1 MTDYYLPRLRREL
14 AEQAQAY
21 LGVENVAVE
30 NANDKFDA
38 DLTIPVFAFAFQRQT
53 APNDL
58 ATELAKSL
66 NHEDIAKVE
75 PSGGFVNIWLE
86 SSRLA
91 AGVIEPGNKESYGRH
106 DFLSGQEVVIEH
118 TDANPFKELH
128 IGHIYSNTIGECLSR
143 LHEAAG
149 AKVHRVSYHGD
160 VGLHIAKSV
169 WAIGNETDWQVDK
182 LTDELGDIGTF
193 YAIGSKAYEEDE
205 QVATDINELN
215 KKIYDRTDETVN
227 AIYDWGRKKSF
238 AYFEEVYKQYDTPS
252 PEEKFLESQSGPVG
266 LKMVQENIGRVFE
279 ESDGAVVFRDE
290 EEHTRVFINS
300 QGLPTY
306 EAKDLGLAKLKKDKY
321 PEASTYLIITA
332 NEVNA
337 YFNVVLKAL
346 GQIDAE
352 LADKTKHLSHGL
364 VKLPGGKMS
373 SRTGDV
379 VLAGELL
386 ENTLKLVSER
396 SPEAASANDNALAAI
411 KYAFLKQNIG
421 GDVVYSAKESVNLE
435 GQTGPYVQYAGV
447 RINSILAKI
456 QSGGTSQDYDWQA
469 EQPLLWLVAQY
480 PEVTKI
486 AAEELAPHGVSQYLY
501 ELAREF
507 NRYYES
513 TPVKDAPADAQ
524 AARVQM
530 LSAVL
535 NVLELG
541 LSLLNISMPS
551 RM

>member
-1 MTDYYLPRLRREL
+1 
-14 AEQAQAY
+14 
-21 LGVENVAVE
+21 
-30 NANDKFDA
+30 
-38 DLTIPVFAFAFQRQT
+38 
-53 APNDL
+53 
-58 ATELAKSL
+58 
-66 NHEDIAKVE
+66 
-75 PSGGFVNIWLE
+75 
-86 SSRLA
+86 
-91 AGVIEPGNKESYGRH
+91 
-106 DFLSGQEVVIEH
+106 
-118 TDANPFKELH
+118 
-128 IGHIYSNTIGECLSR
+128 
-143 LHEAAG
+143 
-149 AKVHRVSYHGD
+149 
-160 VGLHIAKSV
+160 
-169 WAIGNETDWQVDK
+169 
-182 LTDELGDIGTF
+182 
-193 YAIGSKAYEEDE
+193 
-205 QVATDINELN
+205 
-215 KKIYDRTDETVN
+215 
-227 AIYDWGRKKSF
+227 
-238 AYFEEVYKQYDTPS
+238 
-252 PEEKFLESQSGPVG
+252 
-266 LKMVQENIGRVFE
+266 MVQENIGRVFE